1 MHAMKGRLEGKR
13 VVITGAGT
21 GIGRASALRF
31 AAEGARVVV
40 VGRRQDRVDGTVAAI
55 RAAGAG
61 SGAAVGLALDAA
73 VEANVIAMID
83 ACEAH
88 FGGVDVFFANAAT
101 WVGPTPVF
109 QQTPE
114 QWLEVLR
121 VNLIGP
127 FLAVKHAG
135 PRLRAQGSGAILI
148 TSSVASLRANGGDA
162 AYSASKAAVNSLA
175 QTAAHELAGSGVRV
189 NALLPGLIE
198 TEGTKPIF
206 DHARARGSEGKLGHV
221 SALRRPG
228 QPDEIASMAA
238 FLCSDEA
245 SYVTG
250 QAIVVDGGVA
260 STHPFGRIGG

>member
-31 AAEGARVVV
+31 AAEGASLVL
-40 VGRRQDRVDGTVAAI
+40 VGRRQDRVDDTVAAI
-55 RAAGAG
+55 LAAG
-61 SGAAVGLALDAA
+61 GAAVGLALDAA
-73 VEANVIAMID
+73 VEANVIAMIE
-83 ACEAH
+83 ACESN
-88 FGGVDVFFANAAT
+88 FGGIDVFFANAAT
-101 WVGPTPVF
+101 WLGPTPVF
-109 QQTPE
+109 KQSAE

-135 PRLRAQGSGAILI
+135 PRLREQGGGAILI

-175 QTAAHELAGSGVRV
+175 QTAAHELAGTGVRV
-189 NALLPGLIE
+189 NALLPGLIQ
-198 TEGTKPIF
+198 TEGSRPIF
-206 DHARARGSEGKLGHV
+206 DHARARGTEGRLGHV